1 MSITNL
7 SGYNNRDCVLF
18 HKGDTMPIK
27 ISATLATR
35 GWVGG
40 AFVRWGDDGTGE
52 PGVDLANGTYCGFLP
67 FGSNES
73 GDQYTAITQTNV
85 RSRTVSLY
93 FGGNFL
99 ATTSYE
105 RYTYASRHGGG
116 PLVPL
121 VYSVQQFLYVSENGL
136 LTNQDESDPAVNA
149 GGLFPDGT
157 PITVRFLYFGICALP
172 PSTLSNGYA
181 YVQTNVGI

>member
-1 MSITNL
+1 M
-7 SGYNNRDCVLF
+7 F

-27 ISATLATR
+27 ISAALAAR

-40 AFVRWGDDGTGE
+40 SFVRWVDDGSGE
-52 PGVDLANGTYCGFLP
+52 PCVDIANGTYCGFFP

-73 GDQYTAITQTNV
+73 ADQYTAITQSNPKYKIA
-85 RSRTVSLY
+85 SMF

-99 ATTSYE
+99 ATISYE
-105 RYTYASRHGGG
+105 RYTYASRHAG

-121 VYSVQQFLYVSENGL
+121 VYKVQQFLYVSENGL
-136 LTNQDESDPAVNA
+136 LTNEDESAPAVNP

-157 PITVRFLYFGICALP
+157 PITTPFLYFGICSLP
-172 PSTLSNGYA
+172 PSAVTNNYLYC
-181 YVQTNVGI
+181 QTNVGI